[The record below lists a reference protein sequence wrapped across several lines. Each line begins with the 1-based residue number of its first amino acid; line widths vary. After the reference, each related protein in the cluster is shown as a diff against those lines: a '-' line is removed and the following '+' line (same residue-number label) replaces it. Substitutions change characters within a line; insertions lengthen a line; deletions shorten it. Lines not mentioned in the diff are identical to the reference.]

1 MKIGVNLT
9 EEEAKA
15 FKARKEQELGP
26 GWCVDV
32 YKWQGRW
39 LARAYQGKRVPKPG
53 TKYRCGS
60 QQQNGGAAA
69 GSASGAA
76 SRNDSAKPRLVS
88 TL

>member
-39 LARAYQGKRVPKPG
+39 LARAYQKGPHSRGPKPG
-53 TKYRCGS
+53 TKYRFTS
-60 QQQNGGAAA
+60 EQRKGGAAA

-76 SRNDSAKPRLVS
+76 SQ
-88 TL
+88 

>member
-39 LARAYQGKRVPKPG
+39 LARAYQKGKRGPKPG
-53 TKYRCGS
+53 TKYRS
-60 QQQNGGAAA
+60 RSDWRQGGMAA
-69 GSASGAA
+69 SAAGAA
-76 SRNDSAKPRLVS
+76 SQ
-88 TL
+88 

>member
-32 YKWQGRW
+32 YQWQGRW
-39 LARAYQGKRVPKPG
+39 LARAYQGKRGPKPG

-60 QQQNGGAAA
+60 LQQNGGTAA
-69 GSASGAA
+69 SVASGAA
-76 SRNDSAKPRLVS
+76 SQ
-88 TL
+88 